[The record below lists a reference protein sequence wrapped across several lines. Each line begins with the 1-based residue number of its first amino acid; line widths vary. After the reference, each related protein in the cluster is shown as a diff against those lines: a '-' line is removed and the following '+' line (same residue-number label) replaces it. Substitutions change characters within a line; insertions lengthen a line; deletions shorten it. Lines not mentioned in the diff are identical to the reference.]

1 MLMEVVEDGTIA
13 TLLVRQ
19 MSQPRAN
26 LYRDADALRWCVG
39 IADAVAMLHSRSPQI
54 IHRDIKAE
62 NIMLG
67 TVDGKKRHTAKL
79 TDFGLH
85 VVVPTGQ
92 GGFVRK
98 RSLCPRIRG
107 PVTSLAKASSG
118 TPLSEKIFHR
128 WDDPAVLL
136 TGVSPGP
143 SLLERRYVSLPTALE
158 GSHLQPAFSQPQ
170 QHLQQ
175 QQQQQGERSLSPE
188 EVTVQTGQIVL
199 DSGSA
204 ASDGGRR
211 VLAMPKQLPVKSA
224 TPPQPTTSG
233 QISPPASSCQLR
245 RARTD
250 FVPAALPNSKKEK
263 GITHTLHAQH
273 PDVQQQQQQQPFV
286 ALWPEGA
293 EARDGCSKLYAAHV
307 TSPFENQ
314 TPAEFV
320 ANPDTPLPTKVAAL
334 PAASDDCSAGARA
347 AATTASTA
355 AAAAAAATP
364 SAAAL
369 FQAEAKA
376 AAAGAAAQPE
386 AAAAAAGAATSAAA
400 AAASALAAPIPQPA
414 TATGVTS
421 PAPAPA
427 AAAAGQGSMADR
439 PLQAEGGGVMG
450 PARVPGAP
458 YDFEAVFRL
467 TGNTGSTVYMSP
479 EMHRNQPYN
488 EKTDVYR

>member
-85 VVVPTGQ
+85 V
-92 GGFVRK
+92 
-98 RSLCPRIRG
+98 
-107 PVTSLAKASSG
+107 ASSG

-211 VLAMPKQLPVKSA
+211 
-224 TPPQPTTSG
+224 
-233 QISPPASSCQLR
+233 
-245 RARTD
+245 
-250 FVPAALPNSKKEK
+250 
-263 GITHTLHAQH
+263 
-273 PDVQQQQQQQPFV
+273 
-286 ALWPEGA
+286 
-293 EARDGCSKLYAAHV
+293 
-307 TSPFENQ
+307 
-314 TPAEFV
+314 
-320 ANPDTPLPTKVAAL
+320 
-334 PAASDDCSAGARA
+334 
-347 AATTASTA
+347 
-355 AAAAAAATP
+355 
-364 SAAAL
+364 
-369 FQAEAKA
+369 
-376 AAAGAAAQPE
+376 
-386 AAAAAAGAATSAAA
+386 
-400 AAASALAAPIPQPA
+400 
-414 TATGVTS
+414 
-421 PAPAPA
+421 
-427 AAAAGQGSMADR
+427 
-439 PLQAEGGGVMG
+439 AEGGGVMG

-488 EKTDVYR
+488 EKTDVYSFGILMYELFSRQLMAPVVAATYANPPMNLRSPLDFSALVADGYRPDRPKRMRVEVWELVQSCWHADPVARPAMSDVLARLLDLQRGEEQEGEALRVSGGAGRGTAWGALLRLSCISC